1 VEDEGGWAVFF
12 GTYTPRL
19 DEKGRLA
26 LPAKFREALRE
37 GLVMTKGQDRCLYVF
52 PRDAFAQMTE
62 QLASAPVAEKRTR
75 DFLRV
80 LYSGAADE
88 VPDKQGRVTVPPPLR
103 SYANLD
109 RDCVVIGANARIEI
123 WESQAWEQFMAAQ
136 EQTFSEMEDEVVPGV
151 F

>member
-1 VEDEGGWAVFF
+1 MFF

-52 PRDAFAQMTE
+52 PRSDFARVTE
-62 QLASAPVAEKRTR
+62 QLASAPVTDKRTR

-80 LYSGAADE
+80 FYSGAADE
-88 VPDKQGRVTVPPPLR
+88 VPDKQGRVTVPPQLR

-151 F
+151 I

>member
-1 VEDEGGWAVFF
+1 MFF
-12 GTYTPRL
+12 GTYTPRM

-52 PRDAFAQMTE
+52 PQHDFARVTE
-62 QLASAPVAEKRTR
+62 QLASAPVTDKRTR

-80 LYSGAADE
+80 FYSGAADE
-88 VPDKQGRVTVPPPLR
+88 VPDKQGRVTVPPQLR

-151 F
+151 I

>member
-1 VEDEGGWAVFF
+1 VFF

-52 PRDAFAQMTE
+52 PRSDFARVTE
-62 QLASAPVAEKRTR
+62 QLASAPVTDKRTR

-80 LYSGAADE
+80 FYSGAADE
-88 VPDKQGRVTVPPPLR
+88 VPDKQGRVTVPPQLR
-103 SYANLD
+103 SYASLD

-123 WESQAWEQFMAAQ
+123 WESQAWERFMTAQ

-151 F
+151 I